1 MNSRRPASLARIFRI
16 LLPNLARRRAVA
28 QVFNLLYRRLEVGSP
43 SESNPSPAGW
53 KTAIQQ
59 IGNLRYTWGPRLV
72 HEVSGLLAC
81 CLMVAL
87 PLRAADLSQLMA
99 EAAQYESGRNIEPL
113 QKIEQLVRESAA
125 KPGQRAE
132 LEAALVKLLVPSA
145 TFEARRFACQQLMV
159 IGTDASLPALAELL
173 KTDETV
179 GIACLALSSR
189 RSPEALEILRNALPA
204 ARGSARLQLI
214 SALGN
219 HRDPQS
225 AGVLAELARDAD
237 AAVAGAAMV
246 ALGKMGSES
255 SGETMAALGKEARP
269 ATAWAVTEAYLR
281 TAERLAAAD
290 DRKAASAIYAE
301 LLRPSQPIHIRRGAL
316 AALLRLDEDG
326 GEQRILDVLRG
337 SDAALKPVAI
347 AAIGPL
353 SSGGTSEKFAAALP
367 KLQLYEQVLMVEA
380 LASRSDAAARS
391 AVRAEVT
398 SSSAEVRRAAIMAVG
413 KREDASAVPL
423 LSKALANAKSPE
435 ELHDIEL
442 ALASLQGKSAT
453 DQAIVAELKSSSV
466 DVKIRLCSVLALRGA
481 QVAVPALLAEAGGSD
496 TATVQAAFRALGRM
510 AGAAD
515 LPALL
520 EALANLKAA
529 GVRADAESA
538 TARTLARVAEGS
550 QRSEAVR
557 AELTKRFDIES
568 RCSLLRLL
576 PNAADAKSLAV
587 LKAASGDQEPRIR
600 EAAVR
605 ALAAWPDAT
614 AWDTLLAIYRQPEND
629 AHRMLVLR
637 ALVRLAH
644 DLNAKPDAAL
654 IENYRRLLA
663 GARGDDDL
671 KLILSALAG
680 AAHPDALQIAKSL
693 LPNSGVRAEAELA
706 VKKIAEA
713 IKTQQ

>member
-1 MNSRRPASLARIFRI
+1 
-16 LLPNLARRRAVA
+16 
-28 QVFNLLYRRLEVGSP
+28 
-43 SESNPSPAGW
+43 
-53 KTAIQQ
+53 
-59 IGNLRYTWGPRLV
+59 
-72 HEVSGLLAC
+72 
-81 CLMVAL
+81 
-87 PLRAADLSQLMA
+87 
-99 EAAQYESGRNIEPL
+99 
-113 QKIEQLVRESAA
+113 
-125 KPGQRAE
+125 
-132 LEAALVKLLVPSA
+132 
-145 TFEARRFACQQLMV
+145 
-159 IGTDASLPALAELL
+159 
-173 KTDETV
+173 
-179 GIACLALSSR
+179 
-189 RSPEALEILRNALPA
+189 
-204 ARGSARLQLI
+204 
-214 SALGN
+214 
-219 HRDPQS
+219 
-225 AGVLAELARDAD
+225 
-237 AAVAGAAMV
+237 
-246 ALGKMGSES
+246 
-255 SGETMAALGKEARP
+255 
-269 ATAWAVTEAYLR
+269 
-281 TAERLAAAD
+281 
-290 DRKAASAIYAE
+290 
-301 LLRPSQPIHIRRGAL
+301 
-316 AALLRLDEDG
+316 
-326 GEQRILDVLRG
+326 
-337 SDAALKPVAI
+337 
-347 AAIGPL
+347 
-353 SSGGTSEKFAAALP
+353 
-367 KLQLYEQVLMVEA
+367 
-380 LASRSDAAARS
+380 
-391 AVRAEVT
+391 
-398 SSSAEVRRAAIMAVG
+398 VRRAAIMAVG